1 MNVTV
6 ENLAPCRK
14 LMRVDVDAQAV
25 DAAFAK
31 MASEFQRQVRLPGF
45 RPGKAP
51 LALVMKLRAKGIEE
65 EVKHKLISDSFKQ
78 AAREQKLNVVG
89 QPDIEE
95 IQFGRGQ
102 PLQFAATIETAPEFE
117 LPEYKGLPVKLE
129 MARVTEDDIQRA
141 LQALREQRVQFMDVA
156 RPAQAH
162 DIVVVNYQG
171 TCDGRPLTDLAPTAR
186 GLTKQSN
193 FWVEL
198 KPGSFVPGFA
208 EQLAGAQAGDRRTVT
223 VDFPVDFVT
232 PELSGKKGVY
242 EVEIVQVKERV
253 LPELNDA
260 LAKAYGAESLE
271 KLLEGVR
278 RDLENELKYK
288 QSRSIRNQLVRALL
302 GRVQFDLPE
311 SMVMSETKNVIY
323 DVVRENQQRG
333 VSKEVIDQQ
342 KDDIYSYASNSA
354 KERVKIAFLLGRIA
368 DKEQIKVEQ
377 NEITQRIL
385 FLAHQN
391 QIKPEKF
398 LKQLQERGGIVEIH
412 EQILSNK
419 TLDFLE
425 KHAHMQEIPPSPAAA
440 ATT

>member
-25 DAAFAK
+25 DAAFAEMTSK
-31 MASEFQRQVRLPGF
+31 FQRQVHLPGF

-51 LALVMKLRAKGIEE
+51 VALVMRLHAKSIEE
-65 EVKHKLISDSFKQ
+65 EVKRKLISDSYKE
-78 AAREQKLNVVG
+78 AVREQKLEVVG

-95 IQFGRGQ
+95 IQFARGQ

-129 MARVTEDDIQRA
+129 MARVTEEDIQRA
-141 LQALREQRVQFMDVA
+141 LTVLREQRVEFKDVA

-162 DIVVVNYQG
+162 DIAVVNYQG
-171 TCDGRPLTDLAPTAR
+171 TCEGKPLTDLAPTAR

-223 VDFPVDFVT
+223 VDFPADFVA

-253 LPELNDA
+253 LPELNDEF
-260 LAKAYGAESLE
+260 AKAYGAESLE

-288 QSRSIRNQLVRALL
+288 QSRSMRNQLVRALL
-302 GRVQFDLPE
+302 GRVQFELPE

-333 VSKEVIDQQ
+333 ITKEVIDRQ
-342 KDDIYSYASNSA
+342 KDEIYSYASNSA

-368 DKEQIKVEQ
+368 DKEQIKVDKD
-377 NEITQRIL
+377 EIAQRIL

-391 QIKPEKF
+391 QIKPDKF
-398 LKQLQERGGIVEIH
+398 VKQLKERGGLVEIH

-425 KHAHMQEIPPSPAAA
+425 KHAHLEEVSPGSIAP
-440 ATT
+440 

>member
-51 LALVMKLRAKGIEE
+51 LALVLRLHAKKIDE
-65 EVKHKLISDSFKQ
+65 EVKRKLISDSFKQ
-78 AAREQKLNVVG
+78 AAREQKLDVVG

-129 MARVTEDDIQRA
+129 MARVTEEDIQRA
-141 LQALREQRVQFMDVA
+141 LLVLREQRVEFKDVA

-162 DIVVVNYQG
+162 DIAVVNYQG
-171 TCDGRPLTDLAPTAR
+171 TCEGKPLTDLAPTAR

-198 KPGSFVPGFA
+198 KAGSFVPGFA

-223 VDFPVDFVT
+223 VDFPADFVA
-232 PELSGKKGVY
+232 PELSGKKGIY

-278 RDLENELKYK
+278 RDLENELRYK

-302 GRVQFDLPE
+302 GRVQFELPE
-311 SMVMSETKNVIY
+311 SIVMSETKNVIY

-333 VSKEVIDQQ
+333 VTKEVIDRQ
-342 KDDIYSYASNSA
+342 KDEIYSYASNSA

-368 DKEQIKVEQ
+368 DKEQIKVDKD
-377 NEITQRIL
+377 EITQRIL
-385 FLAHQN
+385 YLAHQN
-391 QIKPEKF
+391 QIKPDKF
-398 LKQLQERGGIVEIH
+398 VKQLQERGGIAEIH

-425 KHAHMQEIPPSPAAA
+425 KHAHLEEVLPGSIAP
-440 ATT
+440 

>member
-31 MASEFQRQVRLPGF
+31 VASEFQRQVRLPGF

-51 LALVMKLRAKGIEE
+51 LALVTRLHAKSIEE
-65 EVKHKLISDSFKQ
+65 EVKRKLISDSFKE
-78 AAREQKLNVVG
+78 AAREQKLDVVG

-95 IQFGRGQ
+95 IQFARGQ
-102 PLQFAATIETAPEFE
+102 PLQFAATIETAPDFE
-117 LPEYKGLPVKLE
+117 LPDYKGLPVKLE
-129 MARVTEDDIQRA
+129 MARVSEEDVQRA
-141 LQALREQRVQFMDVA
+141 LLVLREQRVEFKDVA

-162 DIVVVNYQG
+162 DIAVVNYQG
-171 TCDGRPLTDLAPTAR
+171 TCEGKPLTDLAPTAR

-198 KPGSFVPGFA
+198 KAGSFVPGFA

-223 VDFPVDFVT
+223 VDFPADFVT

-253 LPELNDA
+253 LPELNDE

-271 KLLEGVR
+271 KLLDGVR

-288 QSRSIRNQLVRALL
+288 QSRSIRDQLIRTLL
-302 GRVQFDLPE
+302 GRVQFELPE
-311 SMVMSETKNVIY
+311 SIVLSETKHVIY

-333 VSKEVIDQQ
+333 VTKEVIDRQ
-342 KDDIYSYASNSA
+342 KDEIYSYASNSA

-368 DKEQIKVEQ
+368 DKEQIKVDK

-398 LKQLQERGGIVEIH
+398 VKQLQERGGIVEIH

-419 TLDFLE
+419 TLNFLE
-425 KHAHMQEIPPSPAAA
+425 EHARLEEVLPGSVAP
-440 ATT
+440 

>member
-25 DAAFAK
+25 DAAFAEMTSK
-31 MASEFQRQVRLPGF
+31 FQRQVHLPGF

-51 LALVMKLRAKGIEE
+51 VALVMRLHAKSIEE
-65 EVKHKLISDSFKQ
+65 EVKRKLISDSYKE
-78 AAREQKLNVVG
+78 AVREQKLEVVG

-95 IQFGRGQ
+95 IQFARGQ

-129 MARVTEDDIQRA
+129 MARVTEEDIQRA
-141 LQALREQRVQFMDVA
+141 LTVLREQRVEFKDVA

-162 DIVVVNYQG
+162 DIAVVNYQG
-171 TCDGRPLTDLAPTAR
+171 TCEGKPLTDLAPTAR

-223 VDFPVDFVT
+223 VDFPADFVA

-253 LPELNDA
+253 LPELNDEF
-260 LAKAYGAESLE
+260 AKAYGAESLE

-288 QSRSIRNQLVRALL
+288 QSRSMRNQLVRALL
-302 GRVQFDLPE
+302 GRVQFELPE

-333 VSKEVIDQQ
+333 ITKEIIDRQ
-342 KDDIYSYASNSA
+342 KDEIYSYASNSA

-368 DKEQIKVEQ
+368 DKEQIKVDKD
-377 NEITQRIL
+377 EIAQRIL

-391 QIKPEKF
+391 QIKPDKF
-398 LKQLQERGGIVEIH
+398 VKQLKERGGLVEIH

-425 KHAHMQEIPPSPAAA
+425 KHAHLEEVSPGSIAP
-440 ATT
+440 